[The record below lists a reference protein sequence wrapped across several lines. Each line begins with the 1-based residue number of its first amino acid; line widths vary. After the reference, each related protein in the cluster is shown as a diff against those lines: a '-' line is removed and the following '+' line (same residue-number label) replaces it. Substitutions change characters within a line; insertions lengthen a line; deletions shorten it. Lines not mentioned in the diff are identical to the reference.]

1 MTEPNKL
8 QVDEHQLHTCKVDAT
23 LKLHRYGMKGRSLY
37 IYYILRGITMAPS
50 VWTLIGFGLA
60 FSLSC
65 E

>member
-1 MTEPNKL
+1 MTEAHKL
-8 QVDEHQLHTCKVDAT
+8 QVEEHQLHTCKVDAT
-23 LKLHRYGMKGRSLY
+23 QLHHYWMKGRSLY

-50 VWTLIGFGLA
+50 VWTLKGFGLA